1 MPYFQTI
8 IHRWHQVNGPTK
20 ECVVENGLV
29 VTGTDVIAY
38 GLAVEHTTRDLVQWL
53 GAVWKSNFRDLRYCA
68 CSRRE
73 AS

>member
-1 MPYFQTI
+1 MA
-8 IHRWHQVNGPTK
+8 H
-20 ECVVENGLV
+20 VENGLV

-38 GLAVEHTTRDLVQWL
+38 GLTVEHTTGDLVQWL